1 MFFAPP
7 LLCAIS
13 WLDFTASYKKDSAGK
28 FPSASLIKRQ
38 KIRQWKYFLIFWF
51 LLTYVAKVFV
61 KPLRNILPRL
71 CDVTSSCKKI
81 INSTQPFRR
90 KLLGRY
96 KYLKGFYEL
105 HFFRVIRRIYATL
118 IPMGEKLCTAVRR
131 TYPTH
136 LSHIFARTYL

>member
-1 MFFAPP
+1 VFFAPP

-13 WLDFTASYKKDSAGK
+13 WRDFTASYKKDSAGK

-51 LLTYVAKVFV
+51 LLTYVAK
-61 KPLRNILPRL
+61 ILLNLLEIFRQGF
-71 CDVTSSCKKI
+71 VTSRLPAKKSY
-81 INSTQPFRR
+81 STKSFRR

-96 KYLKGFYEL
+96 KYLKGFYVL

-118 IPMGEKLCTAVRR
+118 ILMGEKLCTAVRR
-131 TYPTH
+131 TVTYPTNDATLH
-136 LSHIFARTYL
+136 VY